1 MTIILNNDHDLN
13 MALAAIKNYLLS
25 RTDTISIRKDANA
38 ALNGLSHLNDLINAS
53 NNKENA

>member
-25 RTDTISIRKDANA
+25 RTDTISIRKDVKA
-38 ALNGLSHLNDLINAS
+38 ALRGLSQLNDIINAS
-53 NNKENA
+53 NNMEEA

>member
-1 MTIILNNDHDLN
+1 MTIILDNDHDLN

-25 RTDTISIRKDANA
+25 RTDTISIRKDAKA
-38 ALNGLSHLNDLINAS
+38 ALNGLSRLNDLINAS

>member
-25 RTDTISIRKDANA
+25 RTDTISIRKDAKA
-38 ALNGLSHLNDLINAS
+38 ALRGLSQLNDLINAS
-53 NNKENA
+53 NNMEEA

>member
-25 RTDTISIRKDANA
+25 RTDTISIRKDTKA
-38 ALNGLSHLNDLINAS
+38 ALNKLSHLNDLINAS
-53 NNKENA
+53 NSIEDA